1 MAEFT
6 RTLAEILTATFGP
19 VVSAEVMKDEAA
31 EASRSSPVGDDGAVG
46 PTSFADEAD
55 APVAARPSWWRK
67 NLDGT
72 PRKKCQAPEVL
83 KGVPQGETRQR
94 ETDLLVLKALHA
106 GAETLVQVV
115 ALTGFVK
122 VTCTRSLERLVLAD
136 RVLQSKAAP
145 TGKRGRP
152 AFTYRPTTEVDVPV
166 DIFGVK
172 AALAL
177 VTGQEN
183 PVTPSAGADVAV
195 GVEGSGVDLRS
206 TFVPD
211 TAKVDA
217 GASTATGVEE

>member
-1 MAEFT
+1 MAELT
-6 RTLAEILTATFGP
+6 QTLADILTATFGP
-19 VVSAEVMKDEAA
+19 ATAAAAMKDEAA
-31 EASRSSPVGDDGAVG
+31 EASGSPPDGADGSSTSLPPTSPATAADAEVG
-46 PTSFADEAD
+46 PSDL
-55 APVAARPSWWRK
+55 PRWWK
-67 NLDGT
+67 FNLDGT
-72 PRKKCQAPEVL
+72 PRKTCQAPDVL

-115 ALTGFVK
+115 ASTGFVK

-152 AFTYRPTTEVDVPV
+152 AFTYRPTTEADVPV

-183 PVTPSAGADVAV
+183 PVTTKADADV
-195 GVEGSGVDLRS
+195 VDE
-206 TFVPD
+206 V
-211 TAKVDA
+211 K
-217 GASTATGVEE
+217 E

>member
-1 MAEFT
+1 MAELT
-6 RTLAEILTATFGP
+6 QTLADILTATFGP
-19 VVSAEVMKDEAA
+19 ATAAEAMKDAAA
-31 EASRSSPVGDDGAVG
+31 EASGSSPVGDDGAVG
-46 PTSFADEAD
+46 PSDL
-55 APVAARPSWWRK
+55 PSWWK
-67 NLDGT
+67 FNLDGT
-72 PRKKCQAPEVL
+72 PRKTCQAPDVL

-115 ALTGFVK
+115 ASTGFVK

-195 GVEGSGVDLRS
+195 GVEG
-206 TFVPD
+206 
-211 TAKVDA
+211 
-217 GASTATGVEE
+217 

>member
-1 MAEFT
+1 LPPTSPA
-6 RTLAEILTATFGP
+6 TAAD
-19 VVSAEVMKDEAA
+19 AEV
-31 EASRSSPVGDDGAVG
+31 G
-46 PTSFADEAD
+46 PSDL
-55 APVAARPSWWRK
+55 PRWWK
-67 NLDGT
+67 FNLDGT
-72 PRKKCQAPEVL
+72 PRKTCQAPDVL

-94 ETDLLVLKALHA
+94 ETDLLVLKALHS

-115 ALTGFVK
+115 ASTGFVK

-152 AFTYRPTTEVDVPV
+152 AFTYRPTTEADVPV

-183 PVTPSAGADVAV
+183 PVTTKADADV
-195 GVEGSGVDLRS
+195 VDE
-206 TFVPD
+206 V
-211 TAKVDA
+211 K
-217 GASTATGVEE
+217 E

>member
-1 MAEFT
+1 MAELT
-6 RTLAEILTATFGP
+6 QALADILTATFGP
-19 VVSAEVMKDEAA
+19 ATAAEAMKDEAA
-31 EASRSSPVGDDGAVG
+31 EAALDLPAPPPSTP
-46 PTSFADEAD
+46 PDEE
-55 APVAARPSWWRK
+55 RPAWWRK
-67 NLDGT
+67 NLDGSW
-72 PRKKCQAPEVL
+72 RKTCQAPDVL

-115 ALTGFVK
+115 ASTGFVK

-136 RVLQSKAAP
+136 RVSQSKAAP

-152 AFTYRPTTEVDVPV
+152 AFTYRPTTEADVSVDT
-166 DIFGVK
+166 FGVK

-177 VTGQEN
+177 TTGHKTSVT
-183 PVTPSAGADVAV
+183 TKADADVAV

-217 GASTATGVEE
+217 GASTATDVEE

>member
-1 MAEFT
+1 MAELT
-6 RTLAEILTATFGP
+6 QTLADILTATFGP
-19 VVSAEVMKDEAA
+19 ATAAEAMKDEAT
-31 EASRSSPVGDDGAVG
+31 EASGSSPDGADGSSTSLPPTSPATAADAEVG
-46 PTSFADEAD
+46 PSDLPHTSTAD
-55 APVAARPSWWRK
+55 AADAEVVALPRWWKR

-72 PRKKCQAPEVL
+72 PRKMCQAPDVL

-115 ALTGFVK
+115 ASTGFVK

-152 AFTYRPTTEVDVPV
+152 AFTYRPTTEADVPV

-172 AALAL
+172 AALTLATGHKTS
-177 VTGQEN
+177 VT
-183 PVTPSAGADVAV
+183 TKADADVAV
-195 GVEGSGVDLRS
+195 GVEG
-206 TFVPD
+206 
-211 TAKVDA
+211 
-217 GASTATGVEE
+217 